1 MANGIFDAL
10 MLCLARLI
18 RCAIVASGTRNAL
31 AISTVVRPPT
41 ARSVNAIADGGVSA
55 GWQHMKSST
64 SVSSSSSPISPKD
77 IGTTVSIADIS
88 AAVAESTAVG
98 VPTELVVAGEPRPVA
113 PGIQLAAYRIVQEA
127 LTNARRHAPGAA
139 VDVALRYEPTALRIR
154 VSDDGPGP
162 SPEPSAGHG
171 LRGIEERVAMV
182 GGMVRF
188 GPGGAGGF
196 VLEAELPIERPS
208 VEAPA

>member
-1 MANGIFDAL
+1 MWRLAHFHLVACQLKAFEMADSPHDDLTLVRMAERRIEELVDDA
-10 MLCLARLI
+10 RT
-18 RCAIVASGTRNAL
+18 SG
-31 AISTVVRPPT
+31 SPVRF
-41 ARSVNAIADGGVSA
+41 SLSGGVVPL
-55 GWQHMKSST
+55 T
-64 SVSSSSSPISPKD
+64 P
-77 IGTTVSIADIS
+77 
-88 AAVAESTAVG
+88 G
-98 VPTELVVAGEPRPVA
+98 VDLT
-113 PGIQLAAYRIVQEA
+113 AYRIVQEA

-139 VDVALRYEPTALRIR
+139 VDVALRYEPTTLRIR